1 MRLFGL
7 FFSLL
12 FLQKAPV
19 HPGVQRKQAPLETL
33 HIGSGQLSLHGLS
46 QLLPKT
52 SRWTHPY
59 NNKG

>member
-46 QLLPKT
+46 QLLP
-52 SRWTHPY
+52 
-59 NNKG
+59 